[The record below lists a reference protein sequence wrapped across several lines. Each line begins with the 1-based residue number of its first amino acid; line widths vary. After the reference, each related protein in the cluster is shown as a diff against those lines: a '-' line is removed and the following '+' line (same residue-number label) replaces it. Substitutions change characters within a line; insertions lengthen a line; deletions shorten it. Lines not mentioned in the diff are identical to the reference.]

1 MQLFLML
8 LSALLSDAIVM
19 DGKVKEAFVQ
29 DKASVTCSYDPYY
42 KNYPKYWCKGYY
54 RNYCNVIASTPNS
67 TNRVS
72 LKDTGMQFIITL
84 TCLTKE
90 DTGWYWCGIQRDYAS
105 DYMDYTELIV
115 FDGAKDTADLQRKQN
130 RTCKDGPFGYSGN
143 HSRTCYQPVLPLR
156 LSVLSICILIMGMG
170 IITTAIILLRRK
182 RIKKYNRGKVLIRL
196 GDHSLGPSPMIPTP
210 LTCYRCSHRIL
221 TSFVPD
227 LILNIQQR
235 LIK

>member
-115 FDGAKDTADLQRKQN
+115 FDGVKDTDLQRKQN
-130 RTCKDGPFGYSGN
+130 RTCKDGSFGYSGN
-143 HSRTCYQPVLPLR
+143 HSRRTCYQPVLPLR

-210 LTCYRCSHRIL
+210 LMT
-221 TSFVPD
+221 P
-227 LILNIQQR
+227 
-235 LIK
+235 